1 MNNDH
6 EIVRSLGAIGNAF
19 FGNFRALRE
28 IQRRAIPPILSGHDV
43 LVASPT
49 ASGKTEAILAPLIA
63 QTLKK
68 IPSSAPGVRLLVIAP
83 TRALVNDMSARV
95 EGPLNRLGLSLGR
108 QTSDHRD
115 KFKAPFGLI
124 TTPESLDSM
133 LVRDTRLEAG
143 RVVDHLLRQVI
154 AVFIDEAHL
163 FDGTARGDQL
173 SWLLGRLRR
182 IRQLPGDREPAGE
195 LPALQLCAG
204 SATVSDPEGLSWRL
218 LGSEAQVVRVEGTRE
233 IEVFGRPE
241 ASEWFSLDPSMEIVP
256 LRDRLEQISDE
267 EFAEQAGEAI
277 WRALSSDGE
286 VIRKAL
292 VFVPTRRLCDTFSAH
307 LAGIL
312 SRRRELEVFAHHG
325 SLSRNRREDAEY
337 RFASVRDAVLVA
349 TTTLEVGVDIGDVD
363 LVVLV
368 GAPPDTR
375 SLLQRI
381 GRAGRRIGRT
391 RVLALPRSG
400 IEQAALASMLI
411 SARDGLLEP
420 RVYGRRWS
428 VFVQQ
433 SASFVAQGGP
443 RGRRR
448 SDLLE
453 LANDVWPESAG
464 DTAKGIVEH
473 HLSTGC
479 LVEYRG
485 RLGLGESW
493 ADAFDE
499 GGRGMHAN
507 LDSSGGGIPV
517 VDAGTGEII
526 AHVAQRPAYDRD
538 LALGGQRWNVQ
549 QGGNGEILLKPVGTG
564 RAKEGFQYAARRAP
578 TGLEYATHVR
588 RGLGLNDDDAPFLET
603 ADGPIWLH
611 FGGSGYQTL
620 LCTIVPDLRPLVGLA
635 GLAVAVGSRVDRSS
649 LAELASQE
657 ARLEHAVESHFAT
670 LEPVLAAGPFQNQL
684 PNECRQRVIAEL
696 INIREFRRWI
706 ITRNVW
712 EITRQDHRGT
722 DLRSALAV

>member
-1 MNNDH
+1 MSSDH
-6 EIVRSLGAIGNAF
+6 EIVRSLGTIGNAF
-19 FGNFRALRE
+19 FGKFHALRDV
-28 IQRRAIPPILSGHDV
+28 QRQAIPPILSGQDV

-49 ASGKTEAILAPLIA
+49 ASGKTEAVLAPLIA
-63 QTLKK
+63 RTLNTP
-68 IPSSAPGVRLLVIAP
+68 PSSTLGVRLLVIAP
-83 TRALVNDMSARV
+83 TRALVNDMYARV
-95 EGPLNRLGLSLGR
+95 EGPLHRLGLSLGR

-115 KFKAPFGLI
+115 KCKVPFGLI

-133 LVRDTRLEAG
+133 LVRDVRLEGG
-143 RVVDHLLRQVI
+143 RVVDHLLREVMS
-154 AVFIDEAHL
+154 VFIDEAHL

-173 SWLLGRLRR
+173 SWLLARLRR
-182 IRQLPGDREPAGE
+182 IRRLSDRELSGKP
-195 LPALQLCAG
+195 PALQLCAG
-204 SATVSDPEGLSWRL
+204 SATVSNPEGLSWRL

-233 IEVFGRPE
+233 IEVFGRPG
-241 ASEWFSLDPSMEIVP
+241 ASEWFSLDPSIEIVP
-256 LRDRLEQISDE
+256 LRDRLERISDE
-267 EFAEQAGEAI
+267 EFAEQAGETI

-286 VIRKAL
+286 VMRKAL

-307 LAGIL
+307 LTGVL
-312 SRRRELEVFAHHG
+312 SRRRELGVFAHHG
-325 SLSRNRREDAEY
+325 SLSRNRREDAEHG
-337 RFASVRDAVLVA
+337 FASARDAVLVA

-391 RVLALPRSG
+391 RVLALARSG
-400 IEQAALASMLI
+400 VEQAALASMLI

-420 RVYGRRWS
+420 CVYGRRWS

-473 HLSTGC
+473 HLSTGR

-485 RLGLGESW
+485 RLGLGGSW

-507 LDSSGGGIPV
+507 LGSSGGGIPV

-526 AHVAQRPAYDRD
+526 AHVAQRPADDRD

-549 QGGNGEILLKPVGTG
+549 QGGNGEILLKPVSAG
-564 RAKEGFQYAARRAP
+564 RAREGFQYAARRAP

-588 RGLGLNDDDAPFLET
+588 RGLGLNEIDAPILDT
-603 ADGPIWLH
+603 VDGPVWLH

-620 LCTIVPDLRPLVGLA
+620 LCAIVPDLRPISGLA
-635 GLAVAVGSRVDRSS
+635 GLAVAVERSVDRSL
-649 LAELASQE
+649 LAELASEE
-657 ARLEHAVESHFAT
+657 ARLEHAVESHFAA
-670 LEPVLAAGPFQNQL
+670 LESVLSAGPFQNQL

-696 INIREFRRWI
+696 VDICEFRRWI
-706 ITRNVW
+706 MTRSVW
-712 EITRQDHRGT
+712 EVTRQDRRGT
-722 DLRSALAV
+722 DLRSALTV